1 MIVGSYLV
9 HGRHMYSF
17 IEETLFVMFV
27 LGVMFDDTLLYTFGR
42 LLFF

>member
-17 IEETLFVMFV
+17 IEETLFAMFL

-42 LLFF
+42 LPFF